1 MPAYLTRFYI
11 LVAALLLA
19 ACSTTEVRQ
28 VPVIKA
34 KAVLLLPLTSLHNEL
49 AQAGH
54 NVTLELTKALE
65 KRRFAVINPSEEQTK
80 LAVDQ
85 ALAAAGAVYDPSI
98 GQFLPMDRLVYIK
111 SLIDYYGTQFEF
123 EVLIQPELLIRNA
136 SVVGDSASWDGA
148 ERSIELSNKP
158 NTPYRPLKTVRGVS
172 LKLSVYSQKG
182 ADLLHSYAGISLPYT
197 INYRVKPPE
206 FDLKEQLFT
215 VKEQR
220 QAVDGALKP
229 FFYQV
234 KYHAK

>member
-11 LVAALLLA
+11 LIAALLLA

-28 VPVIKA
+28 GPVVKA
-34 KAVLLLPLTSLHNEL
+34 KSVLLLPLTSLHTEL

-54 NVTLELTKALE
+54 NVTVELTKALE
-65 KRRFAVINPSEEQTK
+65 KRRFAVINPSEEQIK

-158 NTPYRPLKTVRGVS
+158 NIPYRPLKTVRGVS

>member
-19 ACSTTEVRQ
+19 SCSTTEVRQ
-28 VPVIKA
+28 GPVIKA
-34 KAVLLLPLTSLHNEL
+34 KSVLLLPLTSLHNEL

-111 SLIDYYGTQFEF
+111 SLIDYYGTQFDF

-136 SVVGDSASWDGA
+136 DVVGDTATWDGV
-148 ERSIELSNKP
+148 ERSVELSSKP
-158 NTPYRPLKTVRGVS
+158 KTPYRALKTVRGVS
-172 LKLSVYSQKG
+172 IRLSAYSHNG
-182 ADLLHSYAGISLPYT
+182 ADLLHSYAGIGLPYT
-197 INYRVKPPE
+197 INYAVKPPA
-206 FDLKEQLFT
+206 FDLKTVLFT
-215 VKEQR
+215 EKEQR
-220 QAVDGALKP
+220 QAAENALKP